1 MGLFLN
7 FRYKYNETY
16 HKWSSLRDFTAKLE
30 LKNNWHGNNS
40 KFCIQ
45 RSIQISLKFTSD
57 FNTWYNR
64 KKMGCTNSKKN
75 SLDQYD
81 TTDYPDIINKSNFIC

>member
-45 RSIQISLKFTSD
+45 RSIQISLKFT
-57 FNTWYNR
+57 F
-64 KKMGCTNSKKN
+64 KKSHLKCWNCA
-75 SLDQYD
+75 
-81 TTDYPDIINKSNFIC
+81 IIGKINIYKGNILKHKYYR